1 MVKKFN
7 SSAAMSTASL
17 IRAPL
22 QELKQGFKPTR
33 RSFLRPMSRPVP
45 PGQSTY
51 PPSHG
56 LKTWRMYT
64 GSPTKLVAGAS
75 GSSMI
80 VNLGGGN
87 DGSGD
92 GNGNGITDGDGP
104 VKPAKPVIE
113 ISSSTSSVTEI

>member
-1 MVKKFN
+1 
-7 SSAAMSTASL
+7 
-17 IRAPL
+17 
-22 QELKQGFKPTR
+22 
-33 RSFLRPMSRPVP
+33 MSRPVS

-64 GSPTKLVAGAS
+64 GSPTKLMAGAS

-80 VNLGGGN
+80 VNTAGG
-87 DGSGD
+87 DD

-104 VKPAKPVIE
+104 IKPVKPVIE